1 MKKINDEMHS
11 VLMAMLKSTALFS
24 SVCNPQVY
32 IKDKFKVISPQ
43 MSFVKCQSRTDSVR
57 TNSTLKV
64 VENRLKHN

>member
-24 SVCNPQVY
+24 SACNPQVY

-43 MSFVKCQSRTDSVR
+43 MSFVKCQSRTVR
-57 TNSTLKV
+57 TNSTSKV